1 MKLKPHGRALLAI
14 AVIVAVP
21 ALAFAWASGWLAPG
35 RLTASEFVKVQV
47 AGNADPLPPGFRRA
61 HGKGQCFSGTFR
73 ASGEAEELSTARL
86 FSQAETPV
94 IGRFSIGHGSPYA
107 SDAATRTTSLAL
119 QARTDDGQ
127 QWRMAL
133 NSIPFF
139 ATSRPEGFLEML
151 VTFRPDPA
159 TGKPDPQR
167 VASFNAAWPEAAKMF
182 QWSAQAPWADSY
194 ANAETNSVHAFALIA
209 ADGTSQYVRWTMRPH
224 DPFSE
229 LTAEQRQVADENFLS
244 NNLQQRLEQGPV
256 YFDMVLTLA
265 EEGDAVDDPSQPWP
279 EERARVVA
287 GTLEVSELSDQ
298 AQGACRDINFD
309 PTRVPT
315 GVRISADPVLAAR
328 AATYARSFDMRM
340 REIGRGLATDAIG
353 LEDAP

>member
-1 MKLKPHGRALLAI
+1 MKIRAHGGPLLAI

-21 ALAFAWASGWLAPG
+21 ALAFAWTSGWLAPG
-35 RLTASEFVKVQV
+35 RLTAGEFLKVQTGGS
-47 AGNADPLPPGFRRA
+47 ASTLPPGFRRA
-61 HGKGQCFSGTFR
+61 HPKGQCFSGTFR
-73 ASGEAEELSTARL
+73 ASGDAAELSTARL

-107 SDAATRTTSLAL
+107 ADSATRTTSLAL
-119 QARTDDGQ
+119 QADTDDGQ

-139 ATSRPEGFLEML
+139 ATSRPEGFLQML
-151 VTFRPDPA
+151 VAFRPDPE

-167 VASFNAAWPEAAKMF
+167 VASFNEAWPEATRLM
-182 QWSAQAPWADSY
+182 QWTAQAPWADSY
-194 ANAETNSVHAFALIA
+194 ASAETNSIHAFELIA
-209 ADGTSQYVRWTMRPH
+209 SDGSSQYVRWTMRPR
-224 DPFSE
+224 DEIQP
-229 LTAEQRQVADENFLS
+229 LTPEQREVAAESFLS
-244 NNLQQRLEQGPV
+244 ENLQQRLTEGPV

-265 EEGDAVDDPSQPWP
+265 ETGDPIEDPSRPWP
-279 EERARVVA
+279 EERAKVVA
-287 GTLEVSELSDQ
+287 GTLEVENLSAQ

-340 REIGRGLATDAIG
+340 REIGKGLATDAIG
-353 LEDAP
+353 LEAAQ

>member
-1 MKLKPHGRALLAI
+1 MKWKPHGRSLLAI
-14 AVIVAVP
+14 AVIVAVS

-47 AGNADPLPPGFRRA
+47 AGNAKPLPPGFRRA

-73 ASGEAEELSTARL
+73 ASGEAVELSTARL

-94 IGRFSIGHGSPYA
+94 VGRFSIGHGDPHA
-107 SDAATRTTSLAL
+107 SDTATRTTSLAL
-119 QARTDDGQ
+119 LARTDDGQ

-151 VTFRPDPA
+151 LAFRSDPA

-167 VASFNAAWPEAAKMF
+167 VASFNEAWPEAAKLF
-182 QWSAQAPWADSY
+182 RWSAQAPWADSY
-194 ANAETNSVHAFALIA
+194 ASAETNSVHAFALVA
-209 ADGTSQYVRWTMRPH
+209 ADGDVQYARWAMRPH
-224 DPFSE
+224 DPFRE
-229 LTAEQRQVADENFLS
+229 LTAEQREVADENFLS
-244 NNLQQRLEQGPV
+244 RNLRQRLEQGPV

-265 EEGDAVDDPSQPWP
+265 EPGDPIDDPSQPWP

-298 AQGACRDINFD
+298 ARGACRDINFD
-309 PTRVPT
+309 PTMLPT

-328 AATYARSFDMRM
+328 AATYARSFDLRM

-353 LEDAP
+353 LEDAQ